1 MATFGGISLGSTF
14 SNVPLSTMIT
24 SMLYP
29 DYPPIATIDITN
41 TSPNGPLSYN
51 NSLERRHGVAGITID
66 YTYTLTKLTNDITS
80 TSFLLIRN
88 STSVGTFPNTTLSGS
103 GLVTQ
108 TYPGNAVN
116 IPGSVISAVIGK
128 SVFTFSVSPNDGI
141 LPPTTTSISFEVVYP
156 YFYGFSSTSSNN
168 QATTQLYAMAETT
181 KRIDIRGSQSLALSG
196 SGYLHFIYP
205 SSYGTL
211 SNILDGNDFVEYT
224 HGSPGTWIYSTQSL
238 NSPTDPASYW
248 SSASFYVYRKTLE
261 TTIPPSQIYKFNF

>member
-1 MATFGGISLGSTF
+1 VL
-14 SNVPLSTMIT
+14 
-24 SMLYP
+24 
-29 DYPPIATIDITN
+29 
-41 TSPNGPLSYN
+41 
-51 NSLERRHGVAGITID
+51 
-66 YTYTLTKLTNDITS
+66 
-80 TSFLLIRN
+80 
-88 STSVGTFPNTTLSGS
+88 
-103 GLVTQ
+103 
-108 TYPGNAVN
+108 
-116 IPGSVISAVIGK
+116 GK

-141 LPPTTTSISFEVVYP
+141 LPPTTTSTSFEVVYP

-168 QATTQLYAMAETT
+168 PATTQLYAMAETT

-224 HGSPGTWIYSTQSL
+224 HGSLGTWIYSTQSL

-248 SSASFYVYRKTLE
+248 SSGSFYVYRKTLE